1 MVGDRALNWFI
12 NLVLVLVA
20 VAAALPLLLVL
31 SASLTPYEEVI
42 RQGGYSLLPNNV
54 TFEAYKHLL
63 TQSAVPRALGVTV
76 FITVVGTAVNLL
88 LTTLI
93 AYPLSRRDLPGR
105 TLLLLIVVIPM
116 LFNSGI
122 IPLYLI
128 VQGLGLVNTVWAM
141 ILPNAVSGFNVLVMT
156 SFFRSLPDELVDAAR
171 IDGASEMR
179 ILWSI
184 IVPLSVPVMLTVG
197 LFYAV
202 GHWNE
207 FLQAILFVR
216 DPDLYPLQVVVRN
229 LLLQS
234 QNTLNNVDV
243 VLPTVTL
250 KMAAV
255 FVASLPI
262 LLIYPFIQRHFSKG
276 VLLGSIKG

>member
-1 MVGDRALNWFI
+1 MVGDRPLNWFI
-12 NLVLVLVA
+12 NLALVLVA
-20 VAAALPLLLVL
+20 LAAALPLLLVL

-42 RQGGYSLLPNNV
+42 RSGGYSLLPNKV
-54 TFEAYKHLL
+54 TLEAYNYLL

-76 FITVVGTAVNLL
+76 FITVVGTAINLL

-105 TLLLLIVVIPM
+105 TLLLIVVIVPM

-128 VQGLGLVNTVWAM
+128 VQKLGLINTVWAM
-141 ILPNAVSGFNVLVMT
+141 ILPNAVSGFNVLVMK
-156 SFFRSLPDELVDAAR
+156 SFFESLPDELVDAAR

-216 DPDLYPLQVVVRN
+216 NPDLYPLQVVVRN

-262 LLIYPFIQRHFSKG
+262 LLVYPFIQRHFTKG

>member
-1 MVGDRALNWFI
+1 MVGDRPLNWFI
-12 NLVLVLVA
+12 NLALVLVA
-20 VAAALPLLLVL
+20 LAAALPLLLVL

-42 RQGGYSLLPNNV
+42 RNGGYSLLPNKV
-54 TFEAYKHLL
+54 TLEAYNYLL

-76 FITVVGTAVNLL
+76 FITVVGTAINLL

-105 TLLLLIVVIPM
+105 TLLLIIVIVPM

-128 VQGLGLVNTVWAM
+128 VQKLGLINTVWAM
-141 ILPNAVSGFNVLVMT
+141 ILPNAVSGFNVLVMK
-156 SFFRSLPDELVDAAR
+156 SFFESLPDELVDAAR
-171 IDGASEMR
+171 IDGASELR

-216 DPDLYPLQVVVRN
+216 DTDLYPLQVVVRN
-229 LLLQS
+229 ILLQS
-234 QNTLNNVDV
+234 QGTLNNVDV

-262 LLIYPFIQRHFSKG
+262 LLVYPFIQRHFTKG
-276 VLLGSIKG
+276 VLLGSIK

>member
-12 NLVLVLVA
+12 NLMLVLVA

-42 RQGGYSLLPNNV
+42 RQGGYSLLPNKV
-54 TFEAYKHLL
+54 TLEAYAYLL

-105 TLLLLIVVIPM
+105 AFLLLVVVIPM

-171 IDGASEMR
+171 LDGASEMR

-216 DPDLYPLQVVVRN
+216 DPNLYPLQVVVRN

-262 LLIYPFIQRHFSKG
+262 LLVYPFIQRHFSKG
-276 VLLGSIKG
+276 VLLGSVKG

>member
-1 MVGDRALNWFI
+1 MVGDRALNWLI
-12 NLVLVLVA
+12 NSVLVLVA

-42 RQGGYSLLPNNV
+42 RQGGYSLLPNKV
-54 TFEAYKHLL
+54 TFEAYSYLL

-156 SFFRSLPDELVDAAR
+156 SFFRSLPEELVDAAR

-184 IVPLSVPVMLTVG
+184 IVPLSAPVMLTVG

-262 LLIYPFIQRHFSKG
+262 LLVYPFIQRHFSKG

>member
-1 MVGDRALNWFI
+1 MVGDRALNWLI
-12 NLVLVLVA
+12 NSVLVLVA

-42 RQGGYSLLPNNV
+42 RQGGYSLLPNKV
-54 TFEAYKHLL
+54 TFEAYSYLL

-156 SFFRSLPDELVDAAR
+156 SFFRSLPEELVDAAR

-262 LLIYPFIQRHFSKG
+262 LLVYPFIQRHFSKG

>member
-1 MVGDRALNWFI
+1 MVGDRALNWLI
-12 NLVLVLVA
+12 NSVLVLVA

-42 RQGGYSLLPNNV
+42 RQGGYSLLPNKV
-54 TFEAYKHLL
+54 TFEAYSYLL

-141 ILPNAVSGFNVLVMT
+141 ILPNAISGFNVLVMT
-156 SFFRSLPDELVDAAR
+156 SFFRSLPEELVDAAR

-184 IVPLSVPVMLTVG
+184 IVPLSAPVMLTVG

-262 LLIYPFIQRHFSKG
+262 LLVYPFIQRHFSKG